1 MDLWGALEPTFA
13 PVLAWVCLALP
24 AMKRLLSFHSL
35 VLGKVAVFLV
45 AVVKVDTTRVAFVIV
60 ALLEDVNGKV
70 ASTSNAVVKVDTALE
85 VVRLVAGLVEAWE
98 RRPSQARPIALTA
111 VRRV

>member
-1 MDLWGALEPTFA
+1 MAVRKVTVLLVAIVKVNTVLED
-13 PVLAWVCLALP
+13 VD
-24 AMKRLLSFHSL
+24 
-35 VLGKVAVFLV
+35 GKVAS
-45 AVVKVDTTRVAFVIV
+45 TRVAFV
-60 ALLEDVNGKV
+60 KV
-70 ASTSNAVVKVDTALE
+70 GTALE

>member
-1 MDLWGALEPTFA
+1 MAL
-13 PVLAWVCLALP
+13 LASDEGSRFGDYNWESDFGYLC
-24 AMKRLLSFHSL
+24 SFHSL
-35 VLGKVAVFLV
+35 VVGKVAVLLV
-45 AVVKVDTTRVAFVIV
+45 AAVKVDTV
-60 ALLEDVNGKV
+60 LEDVNGKV

-111 VRRV
+111 GYRV